1 MRWILVYIAG
11 FTLITAQANDTL
23 YIVKGQVLL
32 GNNST
37 YMCVFNDSSNFFPRN
52 ATLYL
57 PSSPSY
63 NLTVINLDTS
73 IHTFT
78 IDGHITSGNTITP
91 QDTATF
97 LLSGLA
103 DGTYRYYSNVP
114 SGKLIGASGT
124 IIVGYNQYTRFAW
137 NLLDV
142 DTNSFTNIA
151 TGASSA
157 HTSSYIASYFLINGM
172 MHPQTLSD
180 RETAIE
186 GDLGDT
192 LIICVV
198 NSGQMINSFHFHGFH
213 VTILDAKKSTDYIGW
228 TKDSMPFLRGEAMTL
243 MLVANQVG
251 IYPVHS
257 HNLMAVTNSG
267 LYPGGMLT
275 QITIDP

>member
-1 MRWILVYIAG
+1 MKNLLVCLL
-11 FTLITAQANDTL
+11 FLTAFSAKANDTL
-23 YIVKGQVLL
+23 FIVKGQVQL
-32 GNNST
+32 GNNTT

-57 PSSPSY
+57 PSSPSF
-63 NLTVINLDTS
+63 NLTIVNLDTS
-73 IHTFT
+73 VHTFT
-78 IDGHITSGNTITP
+78 IDGHVTTNNSINP

-97 LLSGLA
+97 LLSGLS
-103 DGTYRYYSNVP
+103 DGTYRYYSDV
-114 SGKLIGASGT
+114 SYGRLIGASGT
-124 IIVGYNQYTRFAW
+124 IIVGYNQYSRFSW

-142 DTNSFTNIA
+142 DTSSFTNLA
-151 TGASSA
+151 NGSAVAHPANYTASF
-157 HTSSYIASYFLINGM
+157 FLINGL

-243 MLVANQVG
+243 MLVANQAG
-251 IYPVHS
+251 TYPVHS

-275 QITIDP
+275 HITIDP